1 MDYRIS
7 KVCIL
12 NYVIFFF
19 VVVFI
24 FIVDKKKII
33 CSVIYSFLG
42 RLDVFNIFIFD
53 NCNLIFERNIK
64 KIKN

>member
-1 MDYRIS
+1 MYI
-7 KVCIL
+7 KLC
-12 NYVIFFF
+12 YFFF
-19 VVVFI
+19 CSCIYFYCRL
-24 FIVDKKKII
+24 KKII